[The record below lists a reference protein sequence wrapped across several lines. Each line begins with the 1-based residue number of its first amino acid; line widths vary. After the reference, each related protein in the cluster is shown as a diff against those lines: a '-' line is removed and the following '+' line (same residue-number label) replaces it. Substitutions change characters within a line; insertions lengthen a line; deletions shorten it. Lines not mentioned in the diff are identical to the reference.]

1 MLAKL
6 WGGEP
11 QEGRSHRVSLPPHFR
26 DDKAP
31 SAPSQGTHCPIVH
44 LAPEGMQPKVRRVLH
59 QSAKPWDQVLAGSSE
74 GIRRV
79 PGRTENGG
87 ASPTYTRGARERS
100 ALQEASVFRLRG
112 APRGSQDTAEL
123 TMLLSLTL
131 LLLMGLSTCAVAGDE
146 ELTLSAEAGSWEGV
160 IPSIQLQL
168 QEVKRGKARQFFG
181 LMGKRVGG
189 VPPIQPE
196 RRTGNQRG
204 QVVPDLLGKGRPST
218 EADQPARPTLFS
230 VFPVR
235 PTWPSELTGVPSR
248 TLSLKQR
255 LCINILFSQSQ
266 TGVIS
271 PSALRAR
278 L

>member
-6 WGGEP
+6 WGAEP

-87 ASPTYTRGARERS
+87 ASPTYTRGAQERS
-100 ALQEASVFRLRG
+100 ALQEAGVFRLRG

-146 ELTLSAEAGSWEGV
+146 ELTLSAEAGSWVTVTLEEYL
-160 IPSIQLQL
+160 PSSQG
-168 QEVKRGKARQFFG
+168 EERG
-181 LMGKRVGG
+181 
-189 VPPIQPE
+189 I
-196 RRTGNQRG
+196 
-204 QVVPDLLGKGRPST
+204 
-218 EADQPARPTLFS
+218 
-230 VFPVR
+230 
-235 PTWPSELTGVPSR
+235 SED
-248 TLSLKQR
+248 KW
-255 LCINILFSQSQ
+255 SQ
-266 TGVIS
+266 TSWAREDHLQKVQNSSQEERTRTTGQSES
-271 PSALRAR
+271 PYRTFPSG
-278 L
+278 

>member
-1 MLAKL
+1 
-6 WGGEP
+6 
-11 QEGRSHRVSLPPHFR
+11 
-26 DDKAP
+26 
-31 SAPSQGTHCPIVH
+31 
-44 LAPEGMQPKVRRVLH
+44 MQPKVRRVLH

-87 ASPTYTRGARERS
+87 ASPTYTRGAQERS
-100 ALQEASVFRLRG
+100 ALQEAGVFRLRG

-131 LLLMGLSTCAVAGDE
+131 LLLMGLSTCAVAGRRHSQH
-146 ELTLSAEAGSWEGV
+146 SAPAS
-160 IPSIQLQL
+160 
-168 QEVKRGKARQFFG
+168 
-181 LMGKRVGG
+181 GG
-189 VPPIQPE
+189 VPPIQPG

>member
-131 LLLMGLSTCAVAGDE
+131 LLLMGLSTCAVAGRRHSQHSAPASGGE
-146 ELTLSAEAGSWEGV
+146 EGQSQAVLWADGEAG
-160 IPSIQLQL
+160 
-168 QEVKRGKARQFFG
+168 
-181 LMGKRVGG
+181 
-189 VPPIQPE
+189 
-196 RRTGNQRG
+196 
-204 QVVPDLLGKGRPST
+204 GRST
-218 EADQPARPTLFS
+218 SHPAREKNGESARTSGP
-230 VFPVR
+230 R
-235 PTWPSELTGVPSR
+235 PPGQGKTIYRSR
-248 TLSLKQR
+248 PA
-255 LCINILFSQSQ
+255 SQANPLLRVSCA
-266 TGVIS
+266 S
-271 PSALRAR
+271 NLAL
-278 L
+278 

>member
-1 MLAKL
+1 
-6 WGGEP
+6 
-11 QEGRSHRVSLPPHFR
+11 
-26 DDKAP
+26 
-31 SAPSQGTHCPIVH
+31 
-44 LAPEGMQPKVRRVLH
+44 MQPKVRRVLH

-87 ASPTYTRGARERS
+87 ASPTYTRGAQERS
-100 ALQEASVFRLRG
+100 ALQEAGVFRLRG

-131 LLLMGLSTCAVAGDE
+131 LLLMGLSTCAVAG
-146 ELTLSAEAGSWEGV
+146 
-160 IPSIQLQL
+160 
-168 QEVKRGKARQFFG
+168 
-181 LMGKRVGG
+181 
-189 VPPIQPE
+189 VPPIQPG

>member
-146 ELTLSAEAGSWEGV
+146 ELTLSAEAGSWVTVTLEEGV

-168 QEVKRGKARQFFG
+168 QEEYLPSSQREERG
-181 LMGKRVGG
+181 
-189 VPPIQPE
+189 I
-196 RRTGNQRG
+196 
-204 QVVPDLLGKGRPST
+204 
-218 EADQPARPTLFS
+218 
-230 VFPVR
+230 
-235 PTWPSELTGVPSR
+235 SED
-248 TLSLKQR
+248 KW
-255 LCINILFSQSQ
+255 SQ
-266 TGVIS
+266 TSWAREDHLQKPTSQPGQPSS
-271 PSALRAR
+271 PCFLCVQPGPLNSLGFPPGLSVSSNGCA
-278 L
+278 